1 METKTNESRTN
12 KVLPFRDVFFSAQ
25 VDAVMQAGRRALV
38 INIGL
43 AIIVAIWLAGNVS
56 LPVVGNWLIYMIG
69 ISAGTSIVLSRYL
82 QDHDREGKARNRIR
96 QIILACLLLGGGWGS
111 LSFIYFP
118 ESTEDL
124 GLLLAMILGLTGL
137 STTVLS
143 PIASVFWAFALAAIL
158 PFSIQY
164 LIESGGSYYRT
175 SLILGG
181 YLFMFGFAANHA
193 ARRARTVVREKVIIL
208 KEVQSRRIIERQLVH
223 EKQMTESVHS
233 QRRNFTRNF
242 GLEIRNYLTPIIGFS
257 EILKRDREGK
267 FAVNDLVR
275 LEKINRNGRQIVRVI
290 DNVLDL
296 ADIEEHKPDLD
307 LEPVAI
313 RNLID
318 EVLELQQDALRE
330 KQLTVSRDV
339 AEDVPDEI
347 TTDSSRL
354 WQIFNNLMHNAVKLT
369 DQGSVGIRVEL
380 QDKADHDSRIRIA
393 VSDSCGGIDEDLQE
407 KLFNPFARQ
416 GDGGPIDGGVRLALA
431 ITRNLVRLLGGELV
445 VSSKPGEGATFSF
458 TLPVVL
464 QESDADSVQVE
475 EES

>member
-1 METKTNESRTN
+1 MEPKANESGTD

-38 INIGL
+38 INIGI

-56 LPVVGNWLIYMIG
+56 NKVGGNWLAYMIAL
-69 ISAGTSIVLSRYL
+69 STLTFLVLGRYL
-82 QDHDREGKARNRIR
+82 EDRERDAKARRRIR
-96 QIILACLLLGGGWGS
+96 HIILACLLLGGGWGS
-111 LSFIYFP
+111 LSFLYFP

-124 GLLLAMILGLTGL
+124 GLLLALILGLTGL
-137 STTVLS
+137 STTILS
-143 PIASVFWAFALAAIL
+143 PVAAVSWAFALAAVL
-158 PFSIQY
+158 PLGTQY

-181 YLFMFGFAANHA
+181 YLLIFGFAANHA

-208 KEVQSRRIIERQLVH
+208 KEIQSRRIIERQLVH

-257 EILKRDREGK
+257 EILKRDREGS
-267 FAVNDLVR
+267 FSVNDLVR

-330 KQLTVSRDV
+330 KQLTVSREV
-339 AEDVPDEI
+339 SEDIPDEI

-354 WQIFNNLMHNAVKLT
+354 WQIVSNLMHNAVKLT
-369 DQGSVGIRVEL
+369 DRGSVGIRVEM
-380 QDKADHDSRIRIA
+380 QEEADRDSRIRIA
-393 VSDSCGGIDEDLQE
+393 VSDSCGGIDEDLQK
-407 KLFNPFARQ
+407 KLFDPFARQ

-431 ITRNLVRLLGGELV
+431 ITRNLVRLLGGELA
-445 VSSKPGEGATFSF
+445 VSSKPSEGATFSF

-464 QESDADSVQVE
+464 EESDANSVA
-475 EES
+475 SDTA